1 MILMYT
7 TSFAQKN
14 TFNLLVGTY
23 TDTCESNGIYVYQFD
38 AQTATITLK
47 NTSDKTSNA
56 SYLTVSNDN
65 KYIYATNENG
75 AESTVSA
82 FDFNSKSGKI
92 DFINKQKSEGND
104 PCYIINDNK
113 NVIVANYS
121 GGNIAIFGKE
131 KNGGLTNVKQVI
143 QHYGSS
149 LNKQRQE
156 SAHAHMV
163 YFSPDMKYV
172 LANDLGTDQLY
183 VYKYDANSKD
193 KVLTIKDSVSFK
205 PGSGPRHLIFSKN
218 GKSVY
223 VLQEL
228 NGDLIS
234 FNYDN
239 GSFKKTGET
248 SIVAQDFKG
257 EVGAADIHISPDG
270 KFLYASN
277 RGEAN
282 TLSIFKI
289 LDSGKLESVGQT
301 STLGKGPR
309 NFAIDPTGNYLL
321 VAHQYTNN
329 IVVFKIDKTTG
340 MLTDTGK
347 KLDLCSPVCLV
358 FTNI

>member
-7 TSFAQKN
+7 TSFAQKS

-23 TDTCESNGIYVYQFD
+23 TNTCESNGIYVYQFD
-38 AQTATITLK
+38 AQTAALTLK
-47 NTSDKTSNA
+47 NNSEKTINA
-56 SYLTVSNDN
+56 SYLTVSNDD

-75 AESTVSA
+75 AESTISA

-92 DFINKQKSEGND
+92 DFINKEKSKGND
-104 PCYIINDNK
+104 PCYIINDGK

-121 GGNIAIFGKE
+121 GGNIAVFGKE

-143 QHYGSS
+143 QHYGKG
-149 LNKQRQE
+149 LDEQRQE
-156 SAHAHMV
+156 KPHTHMV
-163 YFSPDMKYV
+163 YFTPDNKYV

-183 VYKYDANSKD
+183 VYMYDANSKN

-234 FNYDN
+234 FNYKN
-239 GSFKKTGET
+239 GNLQKTGET
-248 SIVAQDFKG
+248 TILAPGFKG
-257 EVGAADIHISPDG
+257 EFSAADIHISPDG

-277 RGEAN
+277 RGQAN
-282 TLSIFKI
+282 TISIFKI
-289 LDSGKLESVGQT
+289 LDNGKLESIGQT

-309 NFAIDPTGNYLL
+309 NFAIDPTGNFLF

-329 IVVFKIDKTTG
+329 IVIFKIDKATG
-340 MLTDTGK
+340 LLTDTGK
-347 KLDLCSPVCLV
+347 SIELCSPVCLV
-358 FTNI
+358 FTKS